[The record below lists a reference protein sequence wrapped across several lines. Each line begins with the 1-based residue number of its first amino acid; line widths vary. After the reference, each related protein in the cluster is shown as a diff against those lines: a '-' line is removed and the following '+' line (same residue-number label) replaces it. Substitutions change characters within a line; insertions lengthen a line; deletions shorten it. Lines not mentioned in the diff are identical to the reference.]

1 MVQKV
6 QAPVCW
12 VVQFSSR
19 SAAANETGDWGRA
32 GLRQHRQPGEIPLA
46 VGKCWCKS
54 ISSSGPLLR
63 TPLVVTQTHSE
74 HCYFR
79 LSPLPS
85 YTSLLKDENYE
96 KYEKDEDVF
105 KFNAC
110 LAPAPAAP
118 LPPQNTAQAPH
129 QQLQGRSPETWP
141 GWNLSRSE
149 CGWWWC
155 VWRVTVLCVTVWHG
169 AMWSHLHHPNLFIT
183 AP

>member
-1 MVQKV
+1 M
-6 QAPVCW
+6 
-12 VVQFSSR
+12 R
-19 SAAANETGDWGRA
+19 LETGVGLGWGSTGSREKFLWQLGNVGA
-32 GLRQHRQPGEIPLA
+32 SPSPALDLCWGHHLWWHRHTQNTA
-46 VGKCWCKS
+46 
-54 ISSSGPLLR
+54 ISGS
-63 TPLVVTQTHSE
+63 
-74 HCYFR
+74 
-79 LSPLPS
+79 SPLPS

-118 LPPQNTAQAPH
+118 LPPQNTAQASH